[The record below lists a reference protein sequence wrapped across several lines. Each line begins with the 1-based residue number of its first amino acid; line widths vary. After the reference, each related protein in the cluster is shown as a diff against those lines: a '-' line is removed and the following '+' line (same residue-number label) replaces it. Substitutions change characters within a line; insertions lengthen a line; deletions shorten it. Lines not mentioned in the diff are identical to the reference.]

1 MKRGKETCRILKDIR
16 RQIAEANDIE
26 FITSEC
32 RYQGD
37 CLGTCPKCEAEVRY
51 LEQQLSARHSA
62 GKAIALAGISAGMI
76 VLGGCASNSTLN
88 NPNQTKFQGE
98 APLTIKSTSIM
109 GDVPYIPDSIAPI
122 PVDSVIPGKLI
133 ITPLVTE
140 INADYVT
147 VSGNV
152 KYAQDNIELIGV
164 SIIEKGTNNGTNSNF
179 DGNFSLKVKK
189 GSTIELHY
197 VGCKP
202 LQFITNSNCTIQ
214 AFLEWDDRT
223 LDDPIITAG
232 VVPQ

>member
-16 RQIAEANDIE
+16 RQIAEANDIK

-152 KYAQDNIELIGV
+152 KYAQDNEV
-164 SIIEKGTNNGTNSNF
+164 SIGAEIIGEGTSNYTRSDF
-179 DGNFSLKVKK
+179 NGNFSLKVKK
-189 GSTIELHY
+189 GSTIVIQY
-197 VGCKP
+197 IGCKSV
-202 LQFITNSNCTIQ
+202 QFIADNNCIVQ
-214 AFLEWDDRT
+214 AYLEDDSKN
-223 LDDPIITAG
+223 LHIDIFPD
-232 VVPQ
+232 